1 MADVYING
9 RVYHTMDTGKAPVKE
24 AAVDPENEFNE
35 EEMDQAPKLPR
46 GKQKPAKK
54 AKVKP
59 KPVIEETDEYE
70 EDPDVMD
77 AEEGFTPHKAQKK
90 KSGIGLLM
98 IPVIILLAIIIC
110 VVFIVLPKIKAK
122 KDAANNVL
130 NQPAVESTSDEEW
143 DWGEEDTG
151 AVTDESGV
159 IPGSEDA
166 AGEEEWVWDEE

>member
-9 RVYHTMDTGKAPVKE
+9 RVYHTMDTGKSPVKE
-24 AAVDPENEFNE
+24 VDTEPAPEFDE

-59 KPVIEETDEYE
+59 KPVVEEADDYE
-70 EDPDVMD
+70 EEPNVMD
-77 AEEGFTPHKAQKK
+77 AEEGFTPHKTQKK
-90 KSGIGLLM
+90 KSSIGLMM
-98 IPVIILLAIIIC
+98 IPVILLLAIIIC
-110 VVFIVLPKIKAK
+110 VVFVVLPKIKAK
-122 KDAANNVL
+122 KDAANNIL
-130 NQPAVESTSDEEW
+130 NQPAVESTTDEEW

-159 IPGSEDA
+159 LPGAEE
-166 AGEEEWVWDEE
+166 EEEWVWDEE